1 MTKICQ
7 VYKERM
13 NNMRINYLFSDISKE
28 QGFNEIQRE
37 YLKKDIKNNNSFNN
51 CFYDCKFCYKYNRA
65 NN

>member
-1 MTKICQ
+1 
-7 VYKERM
+7 
-13 NNMRINYLFSDISKE
+13 MRINYLFSDISKE